1 MERRLTAILAADV
14 VRYSRLMER
23 DEAGTLAA
31 IKVRRKDVLE
41 PLVAKHH
48 GRIFKLTGD
57 GALAEF
63 GSAVNAVRCA
73 IDLQHEMAAA
83 NEDLLDD
90 RCIVLRI
97 GINLGD
103 IVVEDGDCYGDG
115 VNLAARLEGLA
126 EPGGI
131 CISQSIHDQIGG
143 KIDAR
148 FTDSGEQYLKN
159 IARPI
164 RVWRWVSEADP
175 TDPKRGILAALRD
188 RPGVAVLP
196 FVNMSGDPEQEYF
209 SDGITEDIITDL
221 SRVSGVFVPARSSS
235 FIYKGTTVTI
245 AQICEALGVRYVLEG
260 GVRKA
265 GSRVRIT
272 AQLIDGQTGGHLWAD
287 RFDRDLTDVFAVQD
301 EIAKRIVE
309 SLQVTLLSSERQAI
323 EKAPTNNLEAY
334 QFYLRGRQFLH
345 HYTKSSWQVA
355 QRMFRRAID
364 LDPNYARAHAG
375 LADCDCHLYLVSH
388 SDVAPESILAASAK
402 ALALDSDLAEAH
414 ASRGLALA
422 AVERYEEAEQELQT
436 AMRLDHSLFES
447 CYFLGWAYKAQAKH
461 AQAAA
466 AFERACEIQ
475 PGGYRSQVLLGQAY
489 RALGRDRA
497 ANDALRRGLAAA
509 ESELARHPE
518 NADAAALGAGAA
530 ANLGQPARAKEWAF
544 LALSLN
550 LTMSLCSITSP
561 ARMRSSAM
569 QKRQST
575 CWSGFCRL
583 SAACSARKRCT
594 TRTSIPCA
602 TTRAFA
608 PSWKGQQANDLASKR
623 FHRSHGPIGVTA
635 QSWPSFAYGKDG
647 DALTYG

>member
-1 MERRLTAILAADV
+1 MERRLAAILAADV

-23 DEAGTLAA
+23 DEAGTLALLET
-31 IKVRRKDVLE
+31 RRRDVLE
-41 PLVAKHH
+41 PLVVRHH

-63 GSAVNAVRCA
+63 SSAVNAVRCA
-73 IDLQHEMAAA
+73 IELQYEMAGASD
-83 NEDLLDD
+83 DLLED
-90 RCIVLRI
+90 RHITLRI

-103 IVVEDGDCYGDG
+103 IVVEGGDCYGDG

-148 FTDSGEQYLKN
+148 FTDCGEQYLKN

-164 RVWRWVSEADP
+164 RVWRWVSEAGATATEP
-175 TDPKRGILAALRD
+175 RRGAAAARNRD
-188 RPGVAVLP
+188 RPAIAVLP

-209 SDGITEDIITDL
+209 SDGITEEIITDL
-221 SRVSGVFVPARSSS
+221 SRVSGIFVPARSSS
-235 FIYKGTTVTI
+235 FIYKGTAAAI
-245 AQICEALGVRYVLEG
+245 AQICDALGVRYVLEG

-265 GSRVRIT
+265 GERVRIT

-287 RFDRDLTDVFAVQD
+287 RFDRNLTDVFAVQD
-301 EIAKRIVE
+301 EIAKRIVD
-309 SLQVTLLSSERQAI
+309 SLEVTLLSSERHAI
-323 EKAPTNNLEAY
+323 EKAPTKNLEAY

-345 HYTKSSWQVA
+345 HYTKSSWQIA

-364 LDPNYARAHAG
+364 LDPEYARAHAG

-388 SDVAPESILAASAK
+388 SDAAPESILAASAK
-402 ALALDSDLAEAH
+402 ALALDPDLAEAH

-436 AMRLDHSLFES
+436 AMELDRSLFES

-461 AQAAA
+461 AEAAA

-475 PGGYRSQVLLGQAY
+475 PGGYRSSILLGQAY
-489 RALGRDRA
+489 RDLGRDHA
-497 ANDALRRGLAAA
+497 AKDAFRRSLAAT
-509 ESELARHPE
+509 ETELARHPE

-530 ANLGQPARAKEWAF
+530 ANLGQAVRAREWAF
-544 LALSLN
+544 LALSLEPDDIVVLYN
-550 LTMSLCSITSP
+550 V
-561 ARMRSSAM
+561 
-569 QKRQST
+569 
-575 CWSGFCRL
+575 
-583 SAACSARKRCT
+583 ACTYAV
-594 TRTSIPCA
+594 I
-602 TTRAFA
+602 
-608 PSWKGQQANDLASKR
+608 
-623 FHRSHGPIGVTA
+623 
-635 QSWPSFAYGKDG
+635 G
-647 DALTYG
+647 DAEAAIDVLERVLPPQRGMFRTEALHDMDFDSLRDHPRFRALLERTASQRPRE